1 MAGSWLPVTLLRQHR
16 DTATLVPSASI
27 AVADSVAIVKSYVA
41 STLIKARLAVRPGFP
56 APMNPVPVIWV
67 PPNHRFDHV
76 GKALGILAH
85 AFAAVAGRAQLD
97 HRQEGY
103 AMARRIALAH
113 HKGGQHR
120 HPPSPSQSAPAPGWW
135 RPAGRKNGQ
144 RRRGEYRGRVAPR
157 PSNRYAGAVRPAVG

>member
-41 STLIKARLAVRPGFP
+41 STLITARLAVRPGFP

-103 AMARRIALAH
+103 SMARRIALAH
-113 HKGGQHR
+113 HKNGAHPRPPR
-120 HPPSPSQSAPAPGWW
+120 HPQPRP
-135 RPAGRKNGQ
+135 RPARGGRPGRKKGKNT
-144 RRRGEYRGRVAPR
+144 
-157 PSNRYAGAVRPAVG
+157 